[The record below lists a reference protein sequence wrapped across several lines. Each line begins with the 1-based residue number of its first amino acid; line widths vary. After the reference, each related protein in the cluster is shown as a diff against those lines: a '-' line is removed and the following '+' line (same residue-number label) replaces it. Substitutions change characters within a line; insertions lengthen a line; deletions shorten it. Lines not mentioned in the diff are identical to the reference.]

1 MRFIRSSVYV
11 PRRSVV
17 AFGPSS
23 RLAHRR
29 LPLRAFVLGG
39 LALILLAF
47 AGPSWSQTL
56 LGADID
62 GKAADD
68 QSGYSVSLSSDG
80 TRVAIGAYLND
91 GNGDASGHVRVYDW
105 NGTAWTQLGT
115 DIDGEAA
122 SDLSGR
128 SVSLSS
134 DGTRVAIGAPWNGSN
149 GSNSG
154 HVRVY
159 HFASVYSATTPVP
172 SVPYAPTPVPTLPLF
187 GLGILA
193 SLLGLF
199 GLRRLR
205 Q

>member
-62 GKAADD
+62 G
-68 QSGYSVSLSSDG
+68 
-80 TRVAIGAYLND
+80 
-91 GNGDASGHVRVYDW
+91 
-105 NGTAWTQLGT
+105 
-115 DIDGEAA
+115 EAA

-134 DGTRVAIGAPWNGSN
+134 DGTRVAIGAVLNDGANGN
-149 GSNSG
+149 DSG

-159 HFASVYSATTPVP
+159 DWNGTAWIKVGDDIDGEAAGDASGSE
-172 SVPYAPTPVPTLPLF
+172 SVPTAV
-187 GLGILA
+187 
-193 SLLGLF
+193 
-199 GLRRLR
+199 
-205 Q
+205 